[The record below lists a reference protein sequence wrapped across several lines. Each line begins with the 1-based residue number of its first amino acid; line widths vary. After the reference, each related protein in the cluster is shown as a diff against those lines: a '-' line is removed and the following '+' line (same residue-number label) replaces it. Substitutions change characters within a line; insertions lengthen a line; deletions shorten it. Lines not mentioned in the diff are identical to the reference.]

1 MLYQDR
7 WNALPLLESLDLEV
21 PTASEVTHATWP
33 PLSFSPASPMQT
45 GCWAQLSC
53 DLWLFSPHQAE
64 FSHTRHHSELPQKL
78 DYTHTEYK
86 SNFHN
91 KTNKDL
97 RHSTWPKIPMSQKPF
112 HVKQKLE
119 RKGKKPQPSF
129 WWKQY
134 VTEVVSAWLT
144 LHVRMCSLKDH
155 HFKNRRYLPWIGQ
168 PLFTT
173 RRKHCMAQM
182 LLQIRNQM
190 SKEGTSQ
197 GWLRRGITQR
207 YWKSHA
213 PELTLSWVNPDQKTQ
228 PLTGYTTV
236 LGMAQTLVTH
246 LLRRWPKF
254 RLFY

>member
-7 WNALPLLESLDLEV
+7 RNALPLLESLDLKV
-21 PTASEVTHATWP
+21 PTASEVTHSTWP

-45 GCWAQLSC
+45 GYWAQLSC

-112 HVKQKLE
+112 HVKQKLK

-144 LHVRMCSLKDH
+144 CMHVLSKRPSLQEPQVSALDWTAPFH
-155 HFKNRRYLPWIGQ
+155 HKK
-168 PLFTT
+168 
-173 RRKHCMAQM
+173 KHCMAQM
-182 LLQIRNQM
+182 LLQIRNQV
-190 SKEGTSQ
+190 SKEGTSR

-228 PLTGYTTV
+228 PLTGYTAV
-236 LGMAQTLVTH
+236 LGMAHTLVTH
-246 LLRRWPKF
+246 LLRRWPKS